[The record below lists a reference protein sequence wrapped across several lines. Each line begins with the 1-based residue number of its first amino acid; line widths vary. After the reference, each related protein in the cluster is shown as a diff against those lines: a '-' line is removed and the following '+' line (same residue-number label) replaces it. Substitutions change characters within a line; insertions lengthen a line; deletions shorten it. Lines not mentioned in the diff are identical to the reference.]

1 MERSQSR
8 TAAAHKVSF
17 TMSAELLNVSGIQ
30 KSFGTV
36 RVLDGISIS
45 IDSGEVVG
53 LLGEN
58 GAGKSTLM
66 NIVSGALRSDAGTM
80 TFEGRP
86 VELGSV
92 RDGIALGIR
101 FVHQELSG
109 APSLSIEENLFLGDY
124 QADRLGLINKVRL
137 RGAAKRLLTTVG
149 LDHLDPSR
157 PFGSLRPGEQQLLEI
172 AKAVSEDPKLLIL
185 DEPTSSLTP
194 AEAERLFSLTRDLQ
208 TRGIAVIF
216 ITHRLEEALANCTRF
231 VVLRDG
237 KIVSTR
243 IASETS
249 KQQLIMD
256 MIGKP
261 STFSYRGSTMVKDS
275 TRLRVQELRDSQLLK
290 GIDLTVGAGE
300 VVGLFGLVGAGRT
313 EFLETIFGTRALRAG
328 QIHIDGVPFIPGAA
342 HKSVRRGL
350 FMLPEGRKVSGILP
364 TQSVRSNIS
373 ISSLGA
379 LTSLGFVDSREERV
393 ESTKLSELLR
403 IRMAS
408 IEQPISSLSGGN
420 QQKALFG
427 RALMAKPRILLLDE
441 PTNGVDVG
449 AKSEIYDIVHDIA
462 RSGVSVVFASSEL
475 PEILAIADRCLVF
488 SGGRVVGEFDRQS
501 MTEDGILTS
510 AFG

>member
-1 MERSQSR
+1 
-8 TAAAHKVSF
+8 
-17 TMSAELLNVSGIQ
+17 MSTELLNVSGIQ

-45 IDSGEVVG
+45 VNSGEVVG

-86 VELGSV
+86 VDLGSV

-124 QADRLGLINKVRL
+124 QADRFGLISKARL
-137 RGAAKRLLTTVG
+137 LGAAKRLLATVG
-149 LDHLDPSR
+149 LDHLDPAR

-194 AEAERLFSLTRDLQ
+194 AEAERLFSLTRELQ
-208 TRGIAVIF
+208 SRGIAVIF

-243 IASETS
+243 IPFETN

-261 STFSYRGSTMVKDS
+261 TTFSYRGSTMVKDS
-275 TRLRVQELRDSQLLK
+275 TRLRVQGLRDHQLLK
-290 GIDLTVGAGE
+290 GIDLAVGAGE

-313 EFLETIFGTRALRAG
+313 EFLETIFGARPLRGG
-328 QIHIDGVPFIPGAA
+328 QIEIDGVPFTPGAA
-342 HKSVRRGL
+342 HKSVRSGL
-350 FMLPEGRKVSGILP
+350 FMLPEGRKVSGVLP
-364 TQSVRSNIS
+364 TLSVRSNIS
-373 ISSLGA
+373 ISSLAA
-379 LTSLGFVDSREERV
+379 LTSLGFVDAREERV
-393 ESTKLSELLR
+393 ASTKLSELLR

-427 RALMAKPRILLLDE
+427 RALMAKPRVLLLDE

-488 SGGRVVGEFDRQS
+488 SGGRIAGEFDRQS